1 MVGVVLAAV
10 LEAQDRMIP
19 SQKLDSR
26 AWSCDSLMSAAREV
40 AAEGVVGA
48 AAALRQD
55 AALLGQQ
62 LQDLSAEQLEQLLQD
77 ICL

>member
-10 LEAQDRMIP
+10 LEAQDRMNP

-48 AAALRQD
+48 AALRQD